1 MNSKMKGRILV
12 VDDDDDLREVFTLAL
27 ESAGYEVC
35 SAKFGR
41 EAIEKSNNDH
51 YHLALIDMRL
61 PDMEGTQLLTAF
73 NNSNPKMRKVIV
85 TGYPSVS
92 NTIEALNK
100 QADGFLVKPVNIED
114 LLKEVAKQLK
124 EREEEISY
132 SERKVEEFV
141 LDRIREVRQETK

>member
-1 MNSKMKGRILV
+1 MDSSTRGKILV
-12 VDDDDDLREVFTLAL
+12 VDDEDGLRHVFALAL
-27 ESAGYEVC
+27 ESAGYSVN
-35 SAKFGR
+35 SAKCGR
-41 EAIEKSNNDH
+41 EAIEMSNSNR

-73 NNSNPKMRKVIV
+73 KNSNPKMRKVIV

-92 NTIEALNK
+92 NTIEALNR
-100 QADGFLVKPVNIED
+100 QADGFLVKPVKMED

-124 EREEEISY
+124 EREEEMRY

-141 LDRIREVRQETK
+141 LDRIRDMR